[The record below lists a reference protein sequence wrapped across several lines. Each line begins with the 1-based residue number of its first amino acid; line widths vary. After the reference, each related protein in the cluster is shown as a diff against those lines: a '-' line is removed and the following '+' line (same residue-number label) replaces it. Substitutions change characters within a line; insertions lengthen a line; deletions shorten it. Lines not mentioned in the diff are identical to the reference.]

1 MHPRSLALPLLL
13 SSLALLVGCR
23 THHYLVVREGAALHA
38 SAQGDEVL
46 EQLPR
51 YHHEPL
57 AGDPEADE
65 GGRVPVTFR
74 GRAGWV
80 DPAAVRLFSYL
91 DPEVDGGEERAEV
104 IAEQLRAVQVDT
116 EGGEWSPDQREA
128 VKKGE
133 IRQGMS
139 KDQVE
144 LAWGWPVTVEPGA
157 RSGGERW
164 IYRSRRQA
172 RVEKHASHDSWMG
185 CASNW
190 DDPWCTCWHP
200 GWRWGGCRLHR
211 GGWTEVRLPVIEER
225 RVEFDAAGRVT
236 EVDVRRYLD
245 PT

>member
-1 MHPRSLALPLLL
+1 MHPWRRAASLFALLL
-13 SSLALLVGCR
+13 LPALSGCR
-23 THHYLVVREGAALHA
+23 SHHYLVVQEGAALHA
-38 SAQGDEVL
+38 APQGDEVL

-51 YHHEPL
+51 YHHERL
-57 AGDPEADE
+57 AAAPEADH
-65 GGRVPVTFR
+65 GRIPVTYR
-74 GRAGWV
+74 GKAGWV
-80 DPAAVRLFSYL
+80 DPAAVRVFDYL
-91 DPEVDGGEERAEV
+91 DPDVDGGEDRSEV
-104 IAEQLRAVQVDT
+104 LAQQLRSAQVES

-133 IRQGMS
+133 VAQGMT
-139 KDQVE
+139 KGQVE

-164 IYRSRRQA
+164 IYKERRQA
-172 RVEKHASHDSWMG
+172 RVDRHADAATG
-185 CASNW
+185 CASSW
-190 DDPWCTCWHP
+190 DDPWCSCWHP

-236 EVDVRRYLD
+236 AIDVRRYLD